1 MEQSVPVSLNT
12 FWETPF
18 LEKGHPKITE
28 GGPFDPHW
36 PISSIKPAVLMFP
49 TQSTH

>member
-1 MEQSVPVSLNT
+1 MEQSAPVSLNT
-12 FWETPF
+12 FWGTPF
-18 LEKGHPKITE
+18 LEKGLPKITG